1 MNDVFG
7 KVFAILL
14 CIWLMFLYPLQE
26 TKKESIKLEKMYLY
40 QETVRFVD
48 NIRNTGII
56 DSRDMEKYMQKVH
69 SMNQK
74 YQIQISYYSD
84 SMQQDVLEILKSSDV
99 CQMSY
104 RDFLKIILEDT
115 DGNLVVCYGGS
126 VKAIQEEEKE
136 V

>member
-14 CIWLMFLYPLQE
+14 CVWLMFLYPLQE
-26 TKKESIKLEKMYLY
+26 TKKESMKLEKMYLY

-48 NIRNTGII
+48 NIRNTGVI

-69 SMNQK
+69 GMNQK

-84 SMQQDVLEILKSSDV
+84 SRQQDVLEILKSSDV

-104 RDFLKIILEDT
+104 RDFLKIILEDI

>member
-26 TKKESIKLEKMYLY
+26 TKKESMKLEKMYLY

-48 NIRNTGII
+48 NIRNTGVI
-56 DSRDMEKYMQKVH
+56 DSRDMEQYMKKVYR
-69 SMNQK
+69 MNQK
-74 YQIQISYYSD
+74 YQIQLSYYSD
-84 SMQQDVLEILKSSDV
+84 SRKQDVLEILKSSDV

-104 RDFLKIILEDT
+104 QDFLKIILEDA

-126 VKAIQEEEKE
+126 VKAVQEEEKE
-136 V
+136 G